1 MLTIYEK
8 KITFICQNQYKNAG
22 LMFIFFLKI
31 GLRNLMCSTLVRV
44 TSQNLDDGDASLLDE
59 DDIHLWPNQSQTVES
74 LEA

>member
-1 MLTIYEK
+1 
-8 KITFICQNQYKNAG
+8 
-22 LMFIFFLKI
+22 MFIFLKKI

>member
-1 MLTIYEK
+1 MLTINEK
-8 KITFICQNQYKNAG
+8 KKNFY
-22 LMFIFFLKI
+22 LPKPIQKCRVNVHFFKKN